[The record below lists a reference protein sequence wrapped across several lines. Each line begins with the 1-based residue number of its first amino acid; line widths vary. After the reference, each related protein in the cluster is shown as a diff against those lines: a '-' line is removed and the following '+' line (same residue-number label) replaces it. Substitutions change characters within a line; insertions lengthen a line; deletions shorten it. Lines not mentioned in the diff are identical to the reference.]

1 MTNEFEP
8 PEGATTTALTI
19 RETVPPANLSPEEAE
34 ELRKRAKEA
43 VNLLKDAS
51 GSKELTILDG
61 ITAVGIQSQRRAS
74 GDLELLRTRVGD
86 LVGANGEGGGGRVA
100 HDLGELR
107 LTLNRIDPNRV
118 AQESLLRRVIN
129 LVPVGRNRLLGAL
142 ETIAVRYEPVSEQV
156 AVIETRLREGRMLL
170 NRDNIELRKLYEQ
183 VEAHQ
188 AAVLKN
194 CFLAELLIQEL
205 DMLLLE
211 TSDPVKRERLQAAL
225 FDVATRA
232 QDLRTMDE
240 VDRQLFVSIEM
251 TRQNNLRL
259 GQAVDRSLTLV
270 GNVVMVGL
278 AIQIALVRQ
287 KRVLEASQ
295 RTRDFLGDLILANS
309 AAVKQHTQD
318 IGDVYKSPVIA
329 IEKIERAHQALLDAI
344 DIAGRLREEGIATS
358 RENILKL
365 TRLAGEL
372 EQRAGGTPG
381 HESPT
386 LEA

>member
-1 MTNEFEP
+1 MTNEFEQ
-8 PEGATTTALTI
+8 PEAATSTALVTT
-19 RETVPPANLSPEEAE
+19 RETVPPANLSPEEAQ

-86 LVGANGEGGGGRVA
+86 LVGDGEGGGGRVA

-107 LTLNRIDPNRV
+107 LTLKRIDPNRV

-129 LVPVGRNRLLGAL
+129 LVPVGRNRMLGAL
-142 ETIAVRYEPVSEQV
+142 ETIAVRYEPVSKQV
-156 AVIETRLREGRMLL
+156 AVIEMRLREGRMLL

-183 VEAHQ
+183 VEAQQ

-205 DMLLLE
+205 DVLLLE
-211 TSDPVKRERLQAAL
+211 TTDPVKRERLQAAL

-240 VDRQLFVSIEM
+240 VDRQLFVSIDM
-251 TRQNNLRL
+251 TRQNNVRL

-295 RTRDFLGDLILANS
+295 RTRDFLGDLLLANS

-372 EQRAGGTPG
+372 EQRDGGTPS

>member
-183 VEAHQ
+183 VEAQQ

>member
-1 MTNEFEP
+1 MTNEFEH
-8 PEGATTTALTI
+8 PEAATTTAVVTT
-19 RETVPPANLSPEEAE
+19 RETVAPPDLSPEEAE

-86 LVGANGEGGGGRVA
+86 LVGDGEGGGRVA

-129 LVPVGRNRLLGAL
+129 LVPFGRNRLLGAL
-142 ETIAVRYEPVSEQV
+142 ETIAVRYEPVSKQV

-183 VEAHQ
+183 VESQ
-188 AAVLKN
+188 QVAVLKN

-205 DMLLLE
+205 DILLLD

-295 RTRDFLGDLILANS
+295 RTGDFLGDLILANS

-329 IEKIERAHQALLDAI
+329 IEKIERAHEALLDAI

-365 TRLAGEL
+365 TRLAGDL
-372 EQRAGGTPG
+372 EQRAGGTPH
-381 HESPT
+381 HESPS